1 MEISIPD
8 QDRELLKTVA
18 ANLRAG
24 GATAENTRN
33 ILESARSPYIGL
45 NFKEFLESAPLE
57 ELDLER
63 SRDSG
68 IRDVDL

>member
-33 ILESARSPYIGL
+33 ILKRARSPYIGL
-45 NFKEFLESAPLE
+45 NFK
-57 ELDLER
+57 
-63 SRDSG
+63 
-68 IRDVDL
+68 